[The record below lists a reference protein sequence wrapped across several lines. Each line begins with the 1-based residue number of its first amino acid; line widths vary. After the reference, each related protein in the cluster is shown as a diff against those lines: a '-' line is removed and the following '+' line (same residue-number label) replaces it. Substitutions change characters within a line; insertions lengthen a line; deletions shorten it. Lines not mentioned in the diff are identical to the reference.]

1 MEEFMWRKCMT
12 LVLVMAT
19 ITSGQLSSAQEAV
32 QQPGPA
38 VESKQT
44 AEPFTSLAQASMR
57 YNKLRRGREE
67 EIAISIIRPPA
78 GIPASPMVSMRG
90 NPVYFTP
97 ELFSLKA
104 DPGFTVR
111 FGRGNTFSSES
122 PLSIT
127 STKGGPVVLL
137 KLKAAD
143 DIPLGDHMIQGTLVF
158 RERGKSQSLDVFIPI
173 SIVDHNADVVKNPW
187 RFQPYSNHGFRQ
199 VFTGIALIP
208 LLPFLFI
215 AFVIVCSGGSE
226 C

>member
-1 MEEFMWRKCMT
+1 MEEFMGRKCMT
-12 LVLVMAT
+12 LVLVMAA
-19 ITSGQLSSAQEAV
+19 IASGQLSSAQEAV

-38 VESKQT
+38 VEQT
-44 AEPFTSLAQASMR
+44 VKPFTSLAQASMR

-67 EIAISIIRPPA
+67 EIAISIIMPPIS
-78 GIPASPMVSMRG
+78 IPASPGVSRPG

-97 ELFSLKA
+97 EIFSLKA
-104 DPGFTVR
+104 DPGFTLR
-111 FGRGNTFSSES
+111 FGRRNTFSSES
-122 PLSIT
+122 PLSVT

-137 KLKAAD
+137 KLKASD
-143 DIPLGDHMIQGTLVF
+143 DMPLGDHMIQGTLVF

-173 SIVDHNADVVKNPW
+173 SIVDHNADVAKNPW
-187 RFQPYSNHGFRQ
+187 HFQTYSNHGFRQ

-208 LLPFLFI
+208 LIPFLFI